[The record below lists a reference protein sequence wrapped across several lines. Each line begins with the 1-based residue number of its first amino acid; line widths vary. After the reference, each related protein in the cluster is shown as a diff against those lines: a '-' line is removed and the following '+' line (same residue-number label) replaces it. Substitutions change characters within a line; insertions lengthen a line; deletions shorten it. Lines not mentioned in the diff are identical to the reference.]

1 MGTKFR
7 DSDISEFMI
16 HNIAENESGEES
28 GTLYNYYLYIHPR
41 GQAIIMREKSD
52 ETEYR
57 YANAGRGD
65 NKWANRTSLTYITYD
80 ELA

>member
-7 DSDISEFMI
+7 DTELSEYMI
-16 HNIAENESGEES
+16 HNIGKNESGEVS
-28 GTLYNYYLYIHPR
+28 GVLYNYYLYIHPK

-57 YANAGRGD
+57 YANGGTGTSR
-65 NKWANRTSLTYITYD
+65 WANRENLTYITYD

>member
-7 DSDISEFMI
+7 DSELSEYMI
-16 HNIAENESGEES
+16 HNIAENESGEVS
-28 GTLYNYYLYIHPR
+28 GTLYNYYLYIHPK

-52 ETEYR
+52 DTEFR
-57 YANAGRGD
+57 YANAGKAD
-65 NKWANRTSLTYITYD
+65 NKWSDRQNLTYITYD